1 MDDNC
6 SIYSMQSTMSSRVAR
21 KKRKKPLFQDVK
33 RRLADLCSE
42 SEELTSNMEGMVRSL
57 TRKDGRRSSL
67 GTNSSINFGNESF
80 LKTLKVPEIA
90 EVNEEEEEYNDR
102 ESGRMSAFS
111 VQVQDEV
118 SSYKAKIQEYRDLIQ
133 EMTEEVERVDQE
145 NELILGENEQ
155 LTMVL
160 QESEGRIKQL
170 EIESNGWTK
179 KFLGVLQD
187 FEESQRKNEE
197 IEENLKKKEGEIEK
211 LKRQKGGNIQG
222 EDVLLEMKVLFEE
235 NQRMGK
241 ELRKIEKEKEEADRQ
256 KNAMEENVNLV
267 QSSYKDLTSKM
278 MKVIE
283 KKDFLKSKIEFLE
296 EEKHTTEKLME
307 KDQEVTV
314 ANLEEKLK
322 ILQNENRE
330 LQIEVKFLKN
340 KNQEME
346 SELAFMNEQE
356 QHFGLTSQLENS
368 RMIMDVTQ
376 DLGAT
381 WKKGYQK
388 SMMNITD
395 LHDDTQN
402 LSVLSRNQGDLGDDQ
417 PFDRILGESL
427 NQEVFTELN
436 EKSRKIEEMQRD
448 KHRILQNKKEEISEI
463 QEKLID
469 CQKDFE
475 FKKNAL
481 KERYEHEM
489 KKWKKEKKRKNKQ
502 IKQIEKKMVQL
513 KIQACDMIVQK
524 DELDIYYKKKVKLL
538 QARVTGYE
546 SDIREYNLMKKT
558 KDKRGLWDRMFS

>member
-6 SIYSMQSTMSSRVAR
+6 SIYSMKSTMSSRVAR

-197 IEENLKKKEGEIEK
+197 IEENLKEKEGEIEK

-402 LSVLSRNQGDLGDDQ
+402 LSVFSRNQDDLGDAQ

-481 KERYEHEM
+481 KERYEHEI